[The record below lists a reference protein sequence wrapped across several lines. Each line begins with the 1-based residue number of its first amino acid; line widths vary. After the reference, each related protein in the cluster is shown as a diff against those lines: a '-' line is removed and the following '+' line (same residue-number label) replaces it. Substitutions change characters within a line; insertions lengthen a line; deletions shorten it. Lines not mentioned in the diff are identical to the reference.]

1 MENIEDKIKKARFV
15 KKLQA
20 TWSVANNIIGYGLIV
35 AGIILGVKN
44 GYQGST
50 HFSVFCWAA
59 VVYFFSKY
67 IYYPLFTNKKLHNFS
82 EYKKFGIHF
91 ESFTSLFGN
100 GNVLF
105 GRFGDKLDLPHNR
118 TISYSF
124 LSIMY
129 IPLIP
134 TGRYCFLENRK
145 MIQIDSLSTKKGG
158 DISYNCWK
166 FKRFDWFE
174 VLYIY
179 LKNWSFAVMVITV
192 LDVIIS
198 LLLNPYMGYSNLQ

>member
-1 MENIEDKIKKARFV
+1 MENIEDDIRKS
-15 KKLQA
+15 KLAKRVQEM
-20 TWSVANNIIGYGLIV
+20 WNVANNIIGYSLIATV
-35 AGIILGVKN
+35 IILGVKN
-44 GYQGST
+44 GYCGST
-50 HFSVFCWAA
+50 HFAVFCWAA
-59 VVYFFSKY
+59 GIYFFSKHV
-67 IYYPLFTNKKLHNFS
+67 YYPLFTNKKHHSMS
-82 EYKKFGIHF
+82 EYKKFFAF
-91 ESFTSLFGN
+91 EHFTSLFGN

-105 GRFGDKLDLPHNR
+105 GRFDGCC
-118 TISYSF
+118 YSF

-158 DISYNCWK
+158 DISYHCWK
-166 FKRFDWFE
+166 FKKFDWAE

-192 LDVIIS
+192 LDVIIP
-198 LLLNPYMGYSNLQ
+198 LLLNPYMGCNNLQ

>member
-1 MENIEDKIKKARFV
+1 MENIEDEINKARFV

-20 TWSVANNIIGYGLIV
+20 AWSVANNIIGYSLIV

-50 HFSVFCWAA
+50 HFAVFCWAA

-91 ESFTSLFGN
+91 ESFTSLFGI

-105 GRFGDKLDLPHNR
+105 GRFGDQFDLPHNR
-118 TISYSF
+118 NISYSF

-134 TGRYCFLENRK
+134 TGRYRFLENRK
-145 MIQIDSLSTKKGG
+145 MIQIEGG

-166 FKRFDWFE
+166 FKRFDWVE

-192 LDVIIS
+192 LDVIIP
-198 LLLNPYMGYSNLQ
+198 LLMNPHMCYSNLQ

>member
-1 MENIEDKIKKARFV
+1 MENIDDEIRKGKLV

-20 TWSVANNIIGYGLIV
+20 AWSVANNIIGYSLVV
-35 AGIILGVKN
+35 AVIILGVQN
-44 GYQGST
+44 GYRGST
-50 HFSVFCWAA
+50 HFTVFCWAA
-59 VVYFFSKY
+59 AVYLFSKHV
-67 IYYPLFTNKKLHNFS
+67 YYPLFTNRKYHPMTA
-82 EYKKFGIHF
+82 YKKFFAF
-91 ESFTSLFGN
+91 EHFTSLFGN

-105 GRFGDKLDLPHNR
+105 GRFDG
-118 TISYSF
+118 SCYSF

-145 MIQIDSLSTKKGG
+145 MIQIDSLSTKKDG
-158 DISYNCWK
+158 DISYHCWK
-166 FKRFDWFE
+166 FKKFDWAE

-192 LDVIIS
+192 LDVIIP
-198 LLLNPYMGYSNLQ
+198 LLLSPHMGSTNLQ

>member
-1 MENIEDKIKKARFV
+1 MENIEDDIRKS
-15 KKLQA
+15 KLAKRVQEI
-20 TWSVANNIIGYGLIV
+20 WNVANNIIGYSLIV
-35 AGIILGVKN
+35 AVIILGVQN
-44 GYQGST
+44 GYRGST
-50 HFSVFCWAA
+50 HFAVFCWAA
-59 VVYFFSKY
+59 GIYFFSKQV
-67 IYYPLFTNKKLHNFS
+67 YYPLFTNKKHHSMS
-82 EYKKFGIHF
+82 EYKKFFAF
-91 ESFTSLFGN
+91 EHFTSLFGN

-105 GRFGDKLDLPHNR
+105 GRFDGCC
-118 TISYSF
+118 YSF

-145 MIQIDSLSTKKGG
+145 MIQIDSLSTKKDG
-158 DISYNCWK
+158 DISYHCWK
-166 FKRFDWFE
+166 FKKFDRAE

-192 LDVIIS
+192 LDVIIP

>member
-1 MENIEDKIKKARFV
+1 MENIEDEINKARFV

-20 TWSVANNIIGYGLIV
+20 AWSVANNIIGYGLIA

-50 HFSVFCWAA
+50 HFAVFCWAA

-105 GRFGDKLDLPHNR
+105 GRFGDKFDLPHNR

-134 TGRYCFLENRK
+134 TGRYRFLENSK

-166 FKRFDWFE
+166 FKRFDWVE

>member
-1 MENIEDKIKKARFV
+1 MENIEDDIRKS
-15 KKLQA
+15 KLAKRVQEI
-20 TWSVANNIIGYGLIV
+20 WNVANNIIGYSLIATV
-35 AGIILGVKN
+35 IILGVKN

-50 HFSVFCWAA
+50 HFAVFCWAA
-59 VVYFFSKY
+59 AVYFFSKHV
-67 IYYPLFTNKKLHNFS
+67 YYPLFTNRKYHPMTA
-82 EYKKFGIHF
+82 YKKFFAF
-91 ESFTSLFGN
+91 EHFTSLFGN

-105 GRFGDKLDLPHNR
+105 GRFDG
-118 TISYSF
+118 SCYSF

-145 MIQIDSLSTKKGG
+145 MIQIDSSSTKKDG
-158 DISYNCWK
+158 DISYHCWK
-166 FKRFDWFE
+166 FKKFDWAE

-192 LDVIIS
+192 LDVIIPI
-198 LLLNPYMGYSNLQ
+198 LLSPYMNCTNLQ

>member
-1 MENIEDKIKKARFV
+1 MENIDDDIRKS
-15 KKLQA
+15 KLAKRVQNI
-20 TWSVANNIIGYGLIV
+20 WSSTNNIIGYSLIATV
-35 AGIILGVKN
+35 IILGVKN

-50 HFSVFCWAA
+50 HFAVFCWAA
-59 VVYFFSKY
+59 GIYFFSKHV
-67 IYYPLFTNKKLHNFS
+67 YYPLFTNKKHHSMS
-82 EYKKFGIHF
+82 EYKKFFAF
-91 ESFTSLFGN
+91 EHFTSFLGN
-100 GNVLF
+100 GNVLY
-105 GRFGDKLDLPHNR
+105 GRFGSKFDLRRNN
-118 TISYSF
+118 SYSF

-158 DISYNCWK
+158 DISYHCWK
-166 FKRFDWFE
+166 FKKIDWAE

-192 LDVIIS
+192 LDVIIP
-198 LLLNPYMGYSNLQ
+198 LLLNPYMGLQ

>member
-1 MENIEDKIKKARFV
+1 MENIEDEIKKARFV

-20 TWSVANNIIGYGLIV
+20 AWSMANNIIGYSLVV
-35 AGIILGVKN
+35 AVIILGVQN
-44 GYQGST
+44 GYHDST
-50 HFSVFCWAA
+50 HFTVFCWAA
-59 VVYFFSKY
+59 AVYLFSKHV
-67 IYYPLFTNKKLHNFS
+67 YYPLFTNRKYHPMTA
-82 EYKKFGIHF
+82 YKKFFAF
-91 ESFTSLFGN
+91 EHFTSLFGN

-105 GRFGDKLDLPHNR
+105 GRFDG
-118 TISYSF
+118 SCYSF

-145 MIQIDSLSTKKGG
+145 MIQIDSSSTKKDG
-158 DISYNCWK
+158 DISYHCWK
-166 FKRFDWFE
+166 FKKFDWAE

-192 LDVIIS
+192 LDVIIP
-198 LLLNPYMGYSNLQ
+198 LLLSPHMGYSNLQ